1 MTSRV
6 VIPVLEGL
14 EQNEKPLV
22 KQVVKGVKQLQA
34 QAINSQ
40 SHSTT
45 QTTFNFQPPSQN
57 TVIDRRFELE
67 MSATLG
73 STGGGQNGAV
83 AENSLFAK
91 NNQLS
96 SVDETAGGDNLGQGT
111 KKQTCMVRRTT
122 QYQSAKETQK
132 TIPAVAGG
140 TAAEIT
146 SVCAAPRNL
155 GTDGIAVSFGNNL
168 SPRQFPLTSCME
180 SIDLVINGTHFSVSV
195 NQYIHAVMAY
205 TTPEFREK
213 NFPKTAHAPD
223 TYSKF
228 ADNTK
233 SAYFSGT
240 DRNPMSLQGESFR
253 KGETPR
259 GALMNNASF
268 GQTVKTIA
276 GSGVKITF
284 REPLFVSP
292 LMCMLGHGLTNV
304 NNIDITIRWSVN
316 AFKKLFTYHSL
327 QDIRAVDGDGADE
340 ATTRKS
346 CPFLHAIAD
355 DLTTVADGQYCP
367 KPSEM
372 NELSFDDDQAKL
384 NVLYYTPMDDV
395 NIPNEI
401 ILPYKQPQI
410 ETLTIGDVATND
422 PNAALVANGNNIRL
436 NQIPE
441 CVYLY
446 VSQRGSSKNIDSPD
460 TFARISKV
468 ECRWKNQTGILSGY
482 TEDDLID
489 LAVCNGYDSNADEVK
504 GIVGA
509 NQLAVSNNAAFNAKG
524 VNYGGRGLVLKLNF
538 GKDLPL
544 DDNESAGTRGDY
556 NWQCNITYNPFDLA
570 PAGGV
575 DLVFHQIF
583 VLNGHAIVSPNECR
597 VSTGVLSLE
606 DNMGAGEMGHSYNPN
621 PVDVAG
627 GSMIGGSEVGGS
639 LIGGASGHLK
649 RVYRAGKVLSD
660 RGTHGKVGDV
670 VKDVK
675 EAVKAYSSRA

>member
-40 SHSTT
+40 SHSLT

-67 MSATLG
+67 MDVILG
-73 STGGGQNGAV
+73 ATGGGAGGAV
-83 AENSLFAK
+83 AIDSLTAF
-91 NNQLS
+91 NNQLTS
-96 SVDETAGGDNLGQGT
+96 ADGIAVGAGLGQGA
-111 KKQTCMVRRTT
+111 KKQTCNYRRTT
-122 QYQSAKETQK
+122 QYISNTTVSVARG
-132 TIPAVAGG
+132 AVAADAIGPAIAG
-140 TAAEIT
+140 KTL
-146 SVCAAPRNL
+146 APRS
-155 GTDGIAVSFGNNL
+155 IAVDGTPISYGNNL

-195 NQYIHAVMAY
+195 NQYIHAVMSY
-205 TTPEFREK
+205 TTPEWREK
-213 NFPKTAHAPD
+213 NFPNTAHAPD
-223 TYSKF
+223 TYSRF

-233 SAYFSGT
+233 SAYFSGS
-240 DRNPMSLQGESFR
+240 DKNPMSLQGESFR

-259 GALMNNASF
+259 GALMSGAVF
-268 GQTVKTIA
+268 GQTVLTKA
-276 GSGVKITF
+276 GSGVRLSLK
-284 REPLFVSP
+284 EPLFVSP

-304 NNIDITIRWSVN
+304 NNIDITIRWSVD

-327 QDIRAVDGDGADE
+327 QDIRANDGANE
-340 ATTRKS
+340 AATRTS
-346 CPFLHAIAD
+346 CPFLDVIGDTLAD
-355 DLTTVADGQYCP
+355 EANGKYCP
-367 KPSEM
+367 TPAEM
-372 NELSFDDDQAKL
+372 NSISFPDTQAKL

-410 ETLTIGDVATND
+410 ETFSIGVVAVNSSTNTF
-422 PNAALVANGNNIRL
+422 VANGNNIRL

-446 VSQRGSSKNIDSPD
+446 VSQRGSAKNIDSPD
-460 TFARISKV
+460 TFARITNV
-468 ECRWKNQTGILSGY
+468 AVRWKNQTGILSGY
-482 TEDDLID
+482 TEDDLINM
-489 LAVCNGYDSNADEVK
+489 AIVNGYDSDALEIK
-504 GIVGA
+504 GMVGST
-509 NQLAVSNNAAFNAKG
+509 QGSNSNTTIG
-524 VNYGGRGLVLKLNF
+524 VQRGGRGLVLKLNF

-556 NWQCNITYNPFDLA
+556 NWQCNLTYNPFDLA
-570 PAGGV
+570 PAGAV

-583 VLNGHAIVSPNECR
+583 VLNGHAIISPNECR

-606 DNMGAGEMGHSYNPN
+606 DNMSSSEMGHGYNSN

-627 GSMIGGSEVGGS
+627 GSMVGGSEVGGS

-649 RVYRAGKVLSD
+649 RVYRAGKHLSD
-660 RGTHGKVGDV
+660 SGTAGKVSEV

-675 EAVKAYSSRA
+675 DAVKAYQSRV

>member
-40 SHSTT
+40 SHSLT

-67 MSATLG
+67 MDVILG
-73 STGGGQNGAV
+73 STGGGADGAAAV
-83 AENSLFAK
+83 DSLTAF
-91 NNQLS
+91 NNQLTTL
-96 SVDETAGGDNLGQGT
+96 DESASQVGLGQGA
-111 KKQTCMVRRTT
+111 KKQTCNVRRTT
-122 QYQSAKETQK
+122 QYLSNKETQK
-132 TIPAVAGG
+132 AIPAVAAG
-140 TAAEIT
+140 AAAAAIT
-146 SVCAAPRNL
+146 SVAQAPRNL
-155 GTDGIAVSFGNNL
+155 GTDGTPVSFGNNL

-195 NQYIHAVMAY
+195 NQYIHAVMSY
-205 TTPEFREK
+205 TSPEWREK
-213 NFPKTAHAPD
+213 NFPNTAHAPD
-223 TYSKF
+223 TYSKY

-233 SAYFSGT
+233 SAYFSGS

-259 GALMNNASF
+259 GSVMSGASF
-268 GQTVKTIA
+268 NQTVLSKA
-276 GSGVKITF
+276 GAGVRLSLK
-284 REPLFVSP
+284 EPLFVSP
-292 LMCMLGHGLTNV
+292 LMCMLGHGFTNV
-304 NNIDITIRWSVN
+304 NNIDITIRWSVD
-316 AFKKLFTYHSL
+316 AFKKLFSYHSL
-327 QDIRAVDGDGADE
+327 QDIRANDGADE
-340 ATTRKS
+340 TATRKS
-346 CPFLHAIAD
+346 CPFLVAIGD
-355 DLTTVADGQYCP
+355 DLTTLAKGQYCP

-372 NELSFDDDQAKL
+372 NNIQFPDTQAKL

-410 ETLTIGDVATND
+410 ESFSIGTIATAS
-422 PNAALVANGNNIRL
+422 PTATFVANGNNIRL

-446 VSQRGSSKNIDSPD
+446 VSQRGSAKNIDSPD
-460 TFARISKV
+460 TFARITNLSV
-468 ECRWKNQTGILSGY
+468 RWKNQTGILSGY
-482 TEDDLID
+482 TEDDLINM
-489 LAVCNGYDSNADEVK
+489 AIVNGYDSDAFEVK
-504 GIVGA
+504 GIVGS
-509 NQLAVSNNAAFNAKG
+509 NQGSNSNVISG
-524 VNYGGRGLVLKLNF
+524 VQRGGRGLVLKLNF

-570 PAGGV
+570 PADGV

-583 VLNGHAIVSPNECR
+583 VLNGHAIISPNECR

-606 DNMGAGEMGHSYNPN
+606 DNMGAGEMGHSYNAN

-627 GSMIGGSEVGGS
+627 GSMVGGSEVGGS

-660 RGTHGKVGDV
+660 RGTHSKVGDV